1 MKNEDITKILKELRE
16 FKEEEL
22 FLYSLQKEYK
32 HKTGLDGSSTIEEQI
47 IPLHPKLQEAELQD
61 YKEYYSKLQATFVET
76 ETTELL
82 LRWIA
87 DGLKEQP
94 TENLQKLEDLNTELK
109 LRQERQEADIRSFVS
124 KIAEGTKNIEKSHQ
138 TLRTSIDDAFQAL
151 EDIQRNRKEIERIK
165 ELVKEDDT
173 MSIDEANAILEQQT
187 NAYIE
192 INTRIDESRDKID
205 ELQKAIEEK
214 RRTIQQLQERK
225 KQVESWP
232 MKRTSTDE

>member
-1 MKNEDITKILKELRE
+1 MCIK
-16 FKEEEL
+16 
-22 FLYSLQKEYK
+22 
-32 HKTGLDGSSTIEEQI
+32 
-47 IPLHPKLQEAELQD
+47 
-61 YKEYYSKLQATFVET
+61 
-76 ETTELL
+76 
-82 LRWIA
+82 
-87 DGLKEQP
+87 
-94 TENLQKLEDLNTELK
+94 
-109 LRQERQEADIRSFVS
+109 
-124 KIAEGTKNIEKSHQ
+124 
-138 TLRTSIDDAFQAL
+138 
-151 EDIQRNRKEIERIK
+151 RKEIERIK